1 MMVESRIASV
11 AGVQPAASDDDKAKA
26 EAEAV
31 AAVQSHPNKGQFV
44 QYLGPTN
51 AVAAAEE
58 LKTRQPKLGEG
69 TLAEITAAQWG
80 QVGVAAKRGHQWDL
94 SNEWRVPATDFS
106 QEQLDYLA
114 AHSKRF
120 VLVDGEGQKVKAEQ

>member
-1 MMVESRIASV
+1 VTYAANRKVTMMVESRIASV

-69 TLAEITAAQWG
+69 GSFWST
-80 QVGVAAKRGHQWDL
+80 V
-94 SNEWRVPATDFS
+94 RVRK
-106 QEQLDYLA
+106 
-114 AHSKRF
+114 SKPSSR
-120 VLVDGEGQKVKAEQ
+120 